1 VPGRQ
6 LVGYLRFFEEPTG
19 CRIEVHQ
26 RAADARQATF
36 LSTAWS
42 MVLGRLKVYVERH
55 PAGPGPHRRPPTA
68 KRSTGPIGPAQDAD
82 SAAG

>member
-26 RAADARQATF
+26 RAADARLATF

-42 MVLGRLKVYVERH
+42 MVLGRLKRMPKPRRSLRYRVLR
-55 PAGPGPHRRPPTA
+55 PHRG
-68 KRSTGPIGPAQDAD
+68 TGGHMAPALH
-82 SAAG
+82 